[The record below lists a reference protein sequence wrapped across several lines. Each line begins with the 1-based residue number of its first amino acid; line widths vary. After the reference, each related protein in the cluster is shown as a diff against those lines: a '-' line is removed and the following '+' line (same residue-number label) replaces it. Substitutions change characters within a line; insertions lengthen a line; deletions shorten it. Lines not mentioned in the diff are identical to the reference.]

1 MACPQ
6 NSPLS
11 PIEARRNGGRAE
23 SRPLLEDHLSLFDCN
38 QECLRLM
45 AALAFEGRRHLF
57 RAALGNFGIP
67 STSTK
72 RTMPLFVAVR
82 GIEYPNSWTGA
93 SLRFYSLAGTAAAG
107 NARASSRSM
116 IRMGEHAPEAGVT
129 QLASELGL
137 TKATVHRLLNA
148 MERFELIERNSENER
163 YRLGLKLHQLGTRAV
178 ESRTLRNEA
187 HRLLLEMSRRS
198 RETVSLAV
206 PAPGGVI
213 CLDRV
218 NSPHTVIN
226 VCTPVGAMFPPHCTA
241 AGKAILA
248 YLTEEELLEVVKRSG
263 LRRYSPFSISRLP
276 DLKENLRLIRQRGY
290 AVDHQELE
298 RGLSGVAAP
307 VLGAHERVIAAVG
320 IAGPTQRFRAKEL
333 AQKIALVT
341 EIAARLSMSSA
352 RLEGNGAT
360 TPQAVSWGSN
370 ASSPEVAE

>member
-1 MACPQ
+1 MPV
-6 NSPLS
+6 S
-11 PIEARRNGGRAE
+11 ARSLHRRVIA
-23 SRPLLEDHLSLFDCN
+23 RPELEIGSSKSL
-38 QECLRLM
+38 QKALRILI
-45 AALAFEGRRHLF
+45 H
-57 RAALGNFGIP
+57 
-67 STSTK
+67 
-72 RTMPLFVAVR
+72 
-82 GIEYPNSWTGA
+82 
-93 SLRFYSLAGTAAAG
+93 
-107 NARASSRSM
+107 
-116 IRMGEHAPEAGVT
+116 MGEHCPEAGVS

-163 YRLGLKLHQLGTRAV
+163 YRLGLKLHQLGIKAV

-206 PAPGGVI
+206 PAPGGVV

-248 YLTEEELLEVVKRSG
+248 YLTEEELQEVLRRSG
-263 LRRYSPFSISRLP
+263 LRQYSPFSISRLP

-352 RLEGNGAT
+352 RLEGNGTLA
-360 TPQAVSWGSN
+360 PQAISWGTS